1 MSHISIGRST
11 EEEWSAFVIMSHV
24 AHISES
30 CCTRQ
35 WVTPHM
41 WMSHGTHMSESW
53 HTYESCLMYHIAG
66 GRRNMC
72 CPKMGESCRT
82 CQWVMSHMWI
92 SHVAHMISHFAHMDE
107 SCRTH
112 NQSHCTYEEE
122 SCRTYECVLPH
133 VSFWCHEVLQCVAVC
148 CSVLQCKHLNSR
160 VAHMIE
166 SCCIFEQG
174 SSHLRPHCNTLQH
187 TATHRNTL
195 LTHTWISHVVQVT
208 WHTLQHTATH
218 GNTLQHT
225 ATHC

>member
-1 MSHISIGRST
+1 
-11 EEEWSAFVIMSHV
+11 
-24 AHISES
+24 
-30 CCTRQ
+30 
-35 WVTPHM
+35 
-41 WMSHGTHMSESW
+41 
-53 HTYESCLMYHIAG
+53 
-66 GRRNMC
+66 
-72 CPKMGESCRT
+72 
-82 CQWVMSHMWI
+82 
-92 SHVAHMISHFAHMDE
+92 MISHFAHMDE

-187 TATHRNTL
+187 TATHC
-195 LTHTWISHVVQVT
+195 
-208 WHTLQHTATH
+208 
-218 GNTLQHT
+218 NTLQHT
-225 ATHC
+225 ATHCNTPQHTAHTHMNKPCRTSHMTHTATHCNTRQHTATHCNTLLTHT